1 MTAAERT
8 GIINRTS
15 ILGIV
20 VNVLIAGV
28 KIAAGLLASSIAI
41 VSEGVNNA
49 ADALTSVLTMVG
61 TRLAGR
67 HPDAK
72 HPFGYG
78 RIEYLTG
85 LVVAVVIIVS
95 GVQMLIESVKL
106 IFRPE
111 ELSIS
116 YVSLAIVAVS
126 AVVKFFLGL
135 YTIAR
140 GRVAKSDA
148 LVGVG
153 LECRGDSYISII
165 TIGVAVVFLLT
176 GVSLDAYAGVVMSAI
191 ILKAGVEVLLKI
203 VSELIGRPGEKEL
216 ATKIYQLVRAT
227 PGVVGA
233 ADMMLHNY
241 GPNAWSGSVNVEI
254 DHAKSVGEVYA
265 MLHELQLGI
274 MHEEHVTMVFGVY
287 AVDDDHVETRRIRRT
302 ILEYVKAHEHVKS
315 FHAVYLEPGTNRL
328 YCDLVVDYELA
339 DWGALRADF
348 LDYMKAKV
356 PGRDVVLTVETEF
369 V

>member
-28 KIAAGLLASSIAI
+28 KIAAGLLASSVAI

-116 YVSLAIVAVS
+116 YVSLTIVAVS

>member
-116 YVSLAIVAVS
+116 YVSLTIVAVS

-140 GRVAKSDA
+140 GRVAQSDA

-153 LECRGDSYISII
+153 LECRVDSYISII

-348 LDYMKAKV
+348 LDYMKAQV

>member
-28 KIAAGLLASSIAI
+28 KIAAGLLASSVAI

-140 GRVAKSDA
+140 GRVVQSDA

-274 MHEEHVTMVFGVY
+274 MHEEHVTIVFGVY

>member
-140 GRVAKSDA
+140 GRVVQSDA

>member
-8 GIINRTS
+8 GIINRTA

-28 KIAAGLLASSIAI
+28 KIAAGLLASSVAI

-140 GRVAKSDA
+140 GRVVQSDA

-287 AVDDDHVETRRIRRT
+287 AVDDDHAETRRIRRT

>member
-28 KIAAGLLASSIAI
+28 KIAAGLLASSVAI

-140 GRVAKSDA
+140 GRVVQSDA

-348 LDYMKAKV
+348 LDYMKAQV